1 VNWDCDFDEWS
12 RVYIFMLGVVLGL
25 AIAVQGEPKL
35 EWATFGD
42 FSARLNEGSGY
53 RLVMDKSISDRPVV
67 WYFSKPGESG
77 FELLRRSC
85 KELCLNFEIDE
96 PLKKVFIIGPNAD
109 AGPTLQSKIER
120 AIADSKEFVQ
130 HHWND
135 ADSVLKII
143 EEGQGDDNSELA
155 KDLARQLRDGR
166 SRTLLSGV
174 LGMDARS
181 LAVALAKKPS
191 GSGVIPV
198 STQMVKGM
206 DDYFSKNLNS
216 PDSTLVFK
224 AKQYFE
230 FKNGKATYSVQHYCT
245 DSGEFGMSLKMA
257 SDDALISLGFASCFI
272 KNKVTAV
279 GVSDTKNS
287 EVLNTVV
294 NVDRVQNELFET
306 VNWYQT
312 IAIEK
317 KWNTVSWFDPT
328 SGVLISGCPTLQTRN
343 LNGPTSHA
351 RFSDDQWL
359 TVFTGDSIWK
369 SNSGDWSGPIQ
380 STGVLNLKSSWM
392 DVLKYLN
399 SLTDAQIDGMAQID
413 EAGIGKG
420 VMDDVM
426 RDGWLIRAGLRELAV
441 EKTHDVMVY
450 GNTVGSGAGGDL
462 SRFWRVTQDPILL
475 RPTMVSR
482 RNYAVLNCYEQVKAA
497 NEGKMDFYVVFN
509 LMVPNGVDDST
520 GQFLYYEKKVE
531 LLFKED
537 IGGDGVLN

>member
-1 VNWDCDFDEWS
+1 
-12 RVYIFMLGVVLGL
+12 MLGFVLGL
-25 AIAVQGEPKL
+25 VMAVQGEPKL

-42 FSARLNEGSGY
+42 FSGRLNEGSGY

-96 PLKKVFIIGPNAD
+96 PVKKVFIIGPNAD

-245 DSGEFGMSLKMA
+245 DSGEFGVSLKMA
-257 SDDALISLGFASCFI
+257 SDDALISIGFASCFI
-272 KNKVTAV
+272 KSKVTAV

-462 SRFWRVTQDPILL
+462 SRFWRVTKDPILL

>member
-130 HHWND
+130 EHWND

-257 SDDALISLGFASCFI
+257 SDDALISIGFASCFI
-272 KNKVTAV
+272 KSKVTAV

-420 VMDDVM
+420 IMDDVM
-426 RDGWLIRAGLRELAV
+426 RNGWLIRAGLRELAV

-462 SRFWRVTQDPILL
+462 SRFWRVTKDPILL